1 MEFTNFGKT
10 GMKVSVAGLG
20 CGGGSRLGKNRG
32 MSKAESVA
40 LVRTAMDL
48 GVNYLDTA
56 NSYTTEDIVGEA
68 INAVSR
74 DQVFIGT
81 KSLIRK
87 EGKMLP
93 VEAVIASLDNS
104 LRELKTDYVD
114 VFQFHA
120 VNPDTYDD
128 ALNIYAP
135 ALLKEKEK
143 GKLRFLG
150 FTESPPNDA
159 NQEVLKRAAKDD
171 VWEAIMLGFHMMHQN
186 ARHNAF
192 PYTQEKGIGTL
203 LMFVVR
209 SIFSIEGR
217 LQSDMKALAAEGR
230 VPQWLT
236 DKENPLDFLIHE
248 GGADSVINAAYRYA
262 RYEPGA
268 DIVLFGTGSIE
279 HLKTNLASILAPP
292 LPKEDT
298 DKLNELFGHLYG
310 VGLDVPVKRTA

>member
-1 MEFTNFGKT
+1 MC
-10 GMKVSVAGLG
+10 VSVAGLG

-68 INAVSR
+68 IKAVPR
-74 DQVFIGT
+74 DHIFVGT

-87 EGKMLP
+87 DGRMLS
-93 VEAVIASLDNS
+93 VAEVVASLDNS
-104 LRELKTDYVD
+104 LRELDTDYVD

-120 VNPDTYDD
+120 ITPETYDD
-128 ALNIYAP
+128 ALNVYAP

-159 NQEVLKRAAKDD
+159 NQEVLKRAANDD

-217 LQSDMKALAAEGR
+217 LQSDMKELAAEGK
-230 VPQWLT
+230 VPQWLA
-236 DKENPLDFLIHE
+236 DRENPLDFLIHD
-248 GGADSVINAAYRYA
+248 GGAASVIDAAYRYA
-262 RYEPGA
+262 RHEPGA
-268 DIVLFGTGSIE
+268 DIILFGTGSVE

-292 LPKEDT
+292 LPKQDT
-298 DKLNELFGHLYG
+298 DRLEELFGHLYG

>member
-93 VEAVIASLDNS
+93 VEAVIASLDN
-104 LRELKTDYVD
+104 
-114 VFQFHA
+114 
-120 VNPDTYDD
+120 
-128 ALNIYAP
+128 
-135 ALLKEKEK
+135 
-143 GKLRFLG
+143 
-150 FTESPPNDA
+150 
-159 NQEVLKRAAKDD
+159 
-171 VWEAIMLGFHMMHQN
+171 
-186 ARHNAF
+186 
-192 PYTQEKGIGTL
+192 
-203 LMFVVR
+203 
-209 SIFSIEGR
+209 
-217 LQSDMKALAAEGR
+217 
-230 VPQWLT
+230 
-236 DKENPLDFLIHE
+236 
-248 GGADSVINAAYRYA
+248 
-262 RYEPGA
+262 
-268 DIVLFGTGSIE
+268 
-279 HLKTNLASILAPP
+279 
-292 LPKEDT
+292 
-298 DKLNELFGHLYG
+298 
-310 VGLDVPVKRTA
+310 

>member
-114 VFQFHA
+114 A

-230 VPQWLT
+230 VPQWLAE
-236 DKENPLDFLIHE
+236 KENPLDFLIHE
-248 GGADSVINAAYRYA
+248 GGADSVIDAAYRYA
-262 RYEPGA
+262 RHEPGA

>member
-1 MEFTNFGKT
+1 MEYTNFGKT
-10 GMKVSVAGLG
+10 GMRVSVAGLG
-20 CGGGSRLGKNRG
+20 CGGGSRLGKSRG

-56 NSYTTEDIVGEA
+56 HNYTTEDIVGEA
-68 INAVSR
+68 IKAVPR
-74 DQVFIGT
+74 DQIYVGT
-81 KSLIRK
+81 KSIIRRD
-87 EGKMLP
+87 GKMLT
-93 VEAVIASLDNS
+93 VDEVVASLDNS
-104 LRELKTDYVD
+104 LRELGTDYVD

-120 VNPDTYDD
+120 LTPETYDD

-150 FTESPPNDA
+150 FTEFPPNDS
-159 NQEVLKRAAKDD
+159 NQEVLQRAAHDD
-171 VWEAIMLGFHMMHQN
+171 VWEAIMLGFHMLHQN

-192 PYTQEKGIGTL
+192 PYTQKKGIGTL

-209 SIFSIEGR
+209 SIFSIKGR
-217 LQSDMKALAAEGR
+217 LQSDMQELAAEGK
-230 VPQWLT
+230 VPQWLA
-236 DKENPLDFLIHE
+236 DKDNPLDFLIHE
-248 GGADSVINAAYRYA
+248 GGADSVIDAAYRYA
-262 RYEPGA
+262 RHEPGA
-268 DIVLFGTGSIE
+268 DIILFGTGNIE

-298 DKLNELFGHLYG
+298 DKLEELFGHLYG
-310 VGLDVPVKRTA
+310 VGLDLPVKRTA

>member
-186 ARHNAF
+186 ARDNAF

-230 VPQWLT
+230 VPQWLAE
-236 DKENPLDFLIHE
+236 KENPLDFLIHE
-248 GGADSVINAAYRYA
+248 GGADSVIDAAYRYA
-262 RYEPGA
+262 RHEPGA

>member
-1 MEFTNFGKT
+1 MEYTNFGKT
-10 GMKVSVAGLG
+10 GMRVSVAGLG
-20 CGGGSRLGKNRG
+20 CGGASRLGKNRG

-68 INAVSR
+68 IKAVPR
-74 DQVFIGT
+74 DQIFVGT

-87 EGKMLP
+87 DGRMLS
-93 VEAVIASLDNS
+93 VAEVVASLDNS
-104 LRELKTDYVD
+104 LRELDTDYVD

-120 VNPDTYDD
+120 ITPETYHD
-128 ALNIYAP
+128 ALNVYAP

-159 NQEVLKRAAKDD
+159 NQEVLKRAANDD

-217 LQSDMKALAAEGR
+217 LQSDMKELAAEGK
-230 VPQWLT
+230 VPQWLA
-236 DKENPLDFLIHE
+236 DRENPLDFLIHD
-248 GGADSVINAAYRYA
+248 GGAASVIDAAYRYA
-262 RYEPGA
+262 RHEPGA
-268 DIVLFGTGSIE
+268 DIILFGTGSVE

-292 LPKEDT
+292 LPKQDT
-298 DKLNELFGHLYG
+298 DRLEELFGHLYG

>member
-1 MEFTNFGKT
+1 MEYTNFGKT
-10 GMKVSVAGLG
+10 GMRVSVAGLG
-20 CGGGSRLGKNRG
+20 CGGASRLGKNRG

-68 INAVSR
+68 IKAVPR
-74 DQVFIGT
+74 DQIFVGT

-87 EGKMLP
+87 DGRMLS
-93 VEAVIASLDNS
+93 VAEVVASLDNS
-104 LRELKTDYVD
+104 LRELDTDYVD

-120 VNPDTYDD
+120 ITPETYDD
-128 ALNIYAP
+128 ALNVYAP

-159 NQEVLKRAAKDD
+159 NQEVLKRAANDD

-217 LQSDMKALAAEGR
+217 LQSDMKELAAEGK
-230 VPQWLT
+230 VPQWLA
-236 DKENPLDFLIHE
+236 DRENPLDFLIHD
-248 GGADSVINAAYRYA
+248 GGAASVIDAAYRYA
-262 RYEPGA
+262 RHEPGA
-268 DIVLFGTGSIE
+268 DIILFGTGSVE

-292 LPKEDT
+292 LPKQDT
-298 DKLNELFGHLYG
+298 DRLEELFGHLYG

>member
-68 INAVSR
+68 INAVPR

-236 DKENPLDFLIHE
+236 EKENPLDFLIHE

>member
-236 DKENPLDFLIHE
+236 EKENPLDFLIHE

>member
-230 VPQWLT
+230 VPQWLAE
-236 DKENPLDFLIHE
+236 KENPLDFLIHE

>member
-1 MEFTNFGKT
+1 
-10 GMKVSVAGLG
+10 
-20 CGGGSRLGKNRG
+20 
-32 MSKAESVA
+32 
-40 LVRTAMDL
+40 
-48 GVNYLDTA
+48 
-56 NSYTTEDIVGEA
+56 
-68 INAVSR
+68 
-74 DQVFIGT
+74 
-81 KSLIRK
+81 
-87 EGKMLP
+87 
-93 VEAVIASLDNS
+93 

-236 DKENPLDFLIHE
+236 EKENPLDFLIHE

>member
-1 MEFTNFGKT
+1 MEYTNFGKT
-10 GMKVSVAGLG
+10 GMCVSVAGLG

-68 INAVSR
+68 IKAVPR
-74 DQVFIGT
+74 DHIFVGT

-87 EGKMLP
+87 DGRMLS
-93 VEAVIASLDNS
+93 VAEVVASLDNS
-104 LRELKTDYVD
+104 LRELDTDYVD

-120 VNPDTYDD
+120 ITPETYDD
-128 ALNIYAP
+128 ALNVYAP

-159 NQEVLKRAAKDD
+159 NQEVLKRAANDD

-217 LQSDMKALAAEGR
+217 LQSDMKELAAEGK
-230 VPQWLT
+230 VPQWLA
-236 DKENPLDFLIHE
+236 DRENPLDFLIHD
-248 GGADSVINAAYRYA
+248 GGAASVIDAAYRYA
-262 RYEPGA
+262 RHEPGA
-268 DIVLFGTGSIE
+268 DIILFGTGSVE

-292 LPKEDT
+292 LPKQDT
-298 DKLNELFGHLYG
+298 DRLEELFGHLYG

>member
-1 MEFTNFGKT
+1 MEYTNFGKT
-10 GMKVSVAGLG
+10 GMRVSVAGLG

-68 INAVSR
+68 IKSVPR
-74 DQVFIGT
+74 DQIYVGT

-87 EGKMLP
+87 EGKMLS
-93 VEAVIASLDNS
+93 VEEVVASLDNS
-104 LRELKTDYVD
+104 LRELGTDYVD

-120 VNPDTYDD
+120 ITPETYDD

-150 FTESPPNDA
+150 FTESPPNDP
-159 NQEVLKRAAKDD
+159 NQDVLKRAANDD

-217 LQSDMKALAAEGR
+217 LQSDMKELAAAGK
-230 VPQWLT
+230 VPQWLA
-236 DKENPLDFLIHE
+236 DQENPLDFLIHE
-248 GGADSVINAAYRYA
+248 GGAESVIDAAYRYA
-262 RYEPGA
+262 RHEPGS
-268 DIVLFGTGSIE
+268 DIILFGTGSVE
-279 HLKTNLASILAPP
+279 HLKTNMASILAPP

-298 DKLNELFGHLYG
+298 ARLEELFGHLYG